1 MQTQRFW
8 IERAF
13 QDAKSE
19 LGMADYEV
27 RGWRGW
33 HHHQTM
39 VCLTL
44 LFTLKER
51 LAHAAAVPRLS
62 VRDIVEL
69 LESYLPRRSRAPAAV
84 LAALT
89 RRHQARQKA
98 IDNASKKAKT
108 G

>member
-8 IERAF
+8 IERAL

-27 RGWRGW
+27 RGWRAW

-39 VCLTL
+39 ICLTL

-51 LAHAAAVPRLS
+51 LAHAADVPLLS
-62 VRDIVEL
+62 VRDIVDL
-69 LESYLPRRSRAPAAV
+69 LESYLPRRTNPPPKSPSNIAG
-84 LAALT
+84 L
-89 RRHQARQKA
+89 
-98 IDNASKKAKT
+98 
-108 G
+108 

>member
-8 IERAF
+8 IKRAL

-27 RGWRGW
+27 RGWRAW

-39 VCLTL
+39 ICLTL

-51 LAHAAAVPRLS
+51 LAHAADVPLLS
-62 VRDIVEL
+62 VRDIVDL
-69 LESYLPRRSRAPAAV
+69 LESYLPRRSREPAA
-84 LAALT
+84 AKPA
-89 RRHQARQKA
+89 
-98 IDNASKKAKT
+98 KKPSTTPEKSLSNIA
-108 G
+108 GF